1 MPHPAIVD
9 GTTSDETFRVVIAG
23 GGVGGLEA
31 ALALGEAGQALDVTL
46 LAPNAEFVER
56 PMSVAEP
63 FAAGHSARVPVATV
77 AHDSGATLIVDSL
90 SAVDPER
97 HTVITEEGHQ
107 LPYDA
112 LLIAVGAE
120 PYAAVPGAQLWTH
133 DSSPEIM
140 GGLLRDMEEGYS
152 RRVAFVQP
160 DAPCWPLPVY
170 ELAMMCARDAYGM
183 NIDDAEV
190 TVVIPERAPLIAFGE
205 KAAAIVAAELTAARV
220 ATRGG
225 AGPRIERHGHTLSL
239 GNGEQLDVD
248 RVVALPGLRGPSTKG
263 LPRDADGFLIIDERG
278 RVTGVPG
285 VWAIGDGTNSRL
297 KQGGLAAQHADLA
310 ARDILAR
317 ALGHHAPE
325 PQAPVLRGM
334 LLTGESRLWLQRELG
349 SEDAGEVADYALWW
363 PPSKIAGSRL
373 GDYLAFPA
381 QVHAPGAHVVE
392 TIIPRHYPTPI
403 LEPPL
408 AVR

>member
-1 MPHPAIVD
+1 MPHPVIVD
-9 GTTSDETFRVVIAG
+9 DTTSDEAFRVVIAG

-31 ALALGEAGQALDVTL
+31 ALALGEAGRALDVTL

-63 FAAGHSARVPVATV
+63 FAAGHSACVPVATV

-97 HTVITEEGHQ
+97 HIVTTGQGQH
-107 LPYDA
+107 LNYAA

-120 PYAAVPGAQLWTH
+120 PYAAVPGAKMWTH

-170 ELAMMCARDAYGM
+170 ELAMMCAREAYGM

-190 TVVIPERAPLIAFGE
+190 TVVTPERAPLIAFGE
-205 KAAAIVAAELTAARV
+205 KASAMVSAELKAARV
-220 ATRGG
+220 ATRAG
-225 AGPRIERHGHTLSL
+225 AGPQIERHGRTLSL

-248 RVVALPGLRGPSTKG
+248 RVVALPGLRGPSTTG
-263 LPRDADGFLIIDERG
+263 LPHDANGFLIVDERG

-297 KQGGLAAQHADLA
+297 KQGGLVAQQADLA

-317 ALGHHAPE
+317 ALAHEAPE
-325 PQAPVLRGM
+325 PHAPVLRGM

-349 SEDAGEVADYALWW
+349 SDDAGEVADHALWW

-373 GDYLAFPA
+373 GDYLA
-381 QVHAPGAHVVE
+381 VE
-392 TIIPRHYPTPI
+392 TIIPRHSPTPI